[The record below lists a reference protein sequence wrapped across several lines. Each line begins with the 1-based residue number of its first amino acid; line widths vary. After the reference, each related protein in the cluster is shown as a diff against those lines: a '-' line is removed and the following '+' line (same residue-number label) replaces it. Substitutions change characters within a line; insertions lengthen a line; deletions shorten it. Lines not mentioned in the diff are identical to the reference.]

1 MKSMRMVCGGV
12 ALAVSGIAA
21 DRACP
26 EQRGCTVRQAFAEER
41 DIEGFTDFAINKN
54 TVRNMKRKFRNFI
67 KLDTQIEIKFSG
79 YNPDIVAVSWMGYD
93 QPRNLGRGETGGSA
107 ALPIWID
114 YMETVLKDTPQ
125 TSRELPAG
133 IVTMPTA
140 PVAAPAGEGK
150 LVPEFFYEEA
160 VPPPEVLRP
169 PAPLPL
175 PVYEPPAIFEQRSPP
190 PS

>member
-1 MKSMRMVCGGV
+1 VV
-12 ALAVSGIAA
+12 
-21 DRACP
+21 
-26 EQRGCTVRQAFAEER
+26 
-41 DIEGFTDFAINKN
+41 
-54 TVRNMKRKFRNFI
+54 
-67 KLDTQIEIKFSG
+67 
-79 YNPDIVAVSWMGYD
+79 
-93 QPRNLGRGETGGSA
+93 

-114 YMETVLKDTPQ
+114 YMETILKDTPQ

-140 PVAAPAGEGK
+140 PVAAGEGK

-175 PVYEPPAIFEQRSPP
+175 PVYEPPAIFERSPP